1 MKTAT
6 DLSTLP
12 VRCSHFTLG
21 NLKKS
26 FFNIIIHYYSLLFI
40 LFNTSDYLNLRRK
53 QIATVLQLYS
63 CLFSF
68 SASYYLYRLYSRGT
82 PQEERV
88 YWYGHVEACGSG
100 LIVATW
106 AEFQHSVVSYATDQC
121 RKRLGLRISAEGG
134 QWTLAVTLFA
144 WHSSR
149 HTPQPVLLRATDDD
163 PQLALFISSNFWN
176 NATDEQSFAIHNLVV
191 TFSGSGEKWII
202 VFFWDNERK

>member
-6 DLSTLP
+6 DLSTSP

-68 SASYYLYRLYSRGT
+68 SASYYLYRPYSRGT

-121 RKRLGLRISAEGG
+121 RKRPETCINAEGG
-134 QWTLAVTLFA
+134 
-144 WHSSR
+144 HSEY
-149 HTPQPVLLRATDDD
+149 LLRHCLPEIPVATHHNR
-163 PQLALFISSNFWN
+163 LFSELLTTTHNCMALFRASNVWK
-176 NATDEQSFAIHNLVV
+176 NATNLQ
-191 TFSGSGEKWII
+191 SGEK
-202 VFFWDNERK
+202 VLQFTS